1 MYIYP
6 MRIFL
11 IAIAAILYI
20 NTAFAQGLKKYPIG
34 KSGCSAY
41 FYCDPGGFE
50 LSKSADSSD
59 MLTGECM
66 SVDMHFGLICVKLRK
81 RTKNMDAAEQ
91 VLTDYIDFLK
101 GPLDI
106 ASAAG
111 YGRGHILKNN
121 EQTRG
126 VLDYW
131 KDKSNNNWKIKGWTD
146 GKYIVFMY
154 VYTAQ
159 LINEFKGDAF
169 LNSLEFPG
177 KK

>member
-1 MYIYP
+1 
-6 MRIFL
+6 MRNLLLAF
-11 IAIAAILYI
+11 AAILFI
-20 NTAFAQGLKKYPIG
+20 NSACAQGLKKYPIG

-41 FYCDPGGFE
+41 FYCDPGTFE

-59 MLTGECM
+59 MQTGECV
-66 SVDMHFGLICVKLRK
+66 SNEVHYGIICVKLRK
-81 RTKNMDAAEQ
+81 RAKNLDASEQ

-101 GPLDI
+101 GPLEI
-106 ASAAG
+106 TSAAG
-111 YGRGHILKNN
+111 YGTGHRLKGN

-154 VYTAQ
+154 VYTSI

-169 LNSLEFPG
+169 LNGLDFPA